1 MWHSMPELLVIDNEL
16 IFATLIEALVEDRE
30 VNWQALEKFWVYD

>member
-1 MWHSMPELLVIDNEL
+1 MWQSMPELLVIDNEL
-16 IFATLIEALVEDRE
+16 IFATLIEALMEDCG